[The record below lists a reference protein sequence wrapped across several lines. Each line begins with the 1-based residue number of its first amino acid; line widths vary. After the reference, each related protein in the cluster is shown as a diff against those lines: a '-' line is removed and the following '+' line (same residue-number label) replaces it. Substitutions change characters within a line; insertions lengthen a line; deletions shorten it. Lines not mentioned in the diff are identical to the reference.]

1 MQVKQEFGFSPLI
14 SAKIYLSTSW
24 VSLRR
29 LLFLVFATINLRS
42 RTAIGMHGPSGLVIS
57 GLAAG
62 CTEAVL
68 VVTPSETI
76 KTKLIHDANK
86 AVPQYKGLAHGI
98 QTIISQEGVRG
109 IYRGLSAVVARQGAN
124 SAVRMSS
131 YSMIRER
138 LAKEYPIDAKLG
150 KPIVPWFVTFFSGKR
165 LCRFNHAF
173 NSCHSCCRGFGWDN
187 NGLHHHAIG
196 CSQDQTSVN
205 WS

>member
-1 MQVKQEFGFSPLI
+1 MI
-14 SAKIYLSTSW
+14 SCFVEMNGT
-24 VSLRR
+24 
-29 LLFLVFATINLRS
+29 
-42 RTAIGMHGPSGLVIS
+42 SGLVAA

-62 CTEAVL
+62 CLEGVL

-98 QTIISQEGVRG
+98 RTIVAQEGVRG
-109 IYRGLSAVVARQGAN
+109 IYRGCGAVVARQGAN

-150 KPIVPWFVTFFSGKR
+150 KPIVPWFVTFFSGMCVMR
-165 LCRFNHAF
+165 LLIIHC
-173 NSCHSCCRGFGWDN
+173 
-187 NGLHHHAIG
+187 
-196 CSQDQTSVN
+196 V
-205 WS
+205 